1 MITISDIQ
9 KEVSGLI
16 DELNSQPKTTDL
28 KVKRQQLKFKKATEK
43 RIKYLNTIKLYL
55 ETNPNSEF
63 VKSEVYRLK
72 TALSVYETRFSQSI
86 IPSER
91 TQSVKLRRKQY
102 EKENGV
108 PKLKTQLKNLQFIL
122 KGK

>member
-1 MITISDIQ
+1 MLTIIDIQ
-9 KEVSGLI
+9 KEIGDLI
-16 DELNSQPKTTDL
+16 EALNSQVKTNDA
-28 KVKRQQLKFKKATEK
+28 KIKRQQLREKKATEK

-55 ETNPNSEF
+55 ETSPNSEF
-63 VKSEVYRLK
+63 IKSEVYRLK
-72 TALSVYETRFSQSI
+72 TALAVYETRFSQSI
-86 IPSER
+86 IPSET